1 MRKKDT
7 FCGFYSDF
15 LFCLTSLWLNWYLC
29 SFFFGFS
36 LVWLSRD
43 KEFLFCLCIV
53 CLSRK
58 QGSEEMKRFSFFIW
72 IIFLPSFAR
81 LCLAVEKTETIKKKS
96 SIFVCFGWYL
106 CVFFFPF
113 WFSFSCLQGKQRAK
127 KEKTF
132 TTTTTSLK
140 SQSNGFCSYDNPEH
154 KTSLVIYTIK
164 RLETFFFFGWYLCVF
179 PPFG

>member
-1 MRKKDT
+1 MFGCWDNTEREKEGFFLLFKHCLVWRERMRKKDT

-29 SFFFGFS
+29 SFLFGFS

-106 CVFFFPF
+106 CVFF
-113 WFSFSCLQGKQRAK
+113 
-127 KEKTF
+127 
-132 TTTTTSLK
+132 SL
-140 SQSNGFCSYDNPEH
+140 
-154 KTSLVIYTIK
+154 LV
-164 RLETFFFFGWYLCVF
+164 
-179 PPFG
+179 

>member
-81 LCLAVEKTETIKKKS
+81 LCLAVEKTETIKKNQAFLFALDD
-96 SIFVCFGWYL
+96 I
-106 CVFFFPF
+106 CVFFFSF

>member
-15 LFCLTSLWLNWYLC
+15 LYCLTSLWLNWYLC

-43 KEFLFCLCIV
+43 KEFLFCLFCLCIV

-81 LCLAVEKTETIKKKS
+81 FCLAVEKTETIKKKS

-113 WFSFSCLQGKQRAK
+113 GLVFLVYRENREQK
-127 KEKTF
+127 KRKLLPLLLLVWNPKVMDFVPMIT
-132 TTTTTSLK
+132 
-140 SQSNGFCSYDNPEH
+140 QSTKLH
-154 KTSLVIYTIK
+154 L
-164 RLETFFFFGWYLCVF
+164 
-179 PPFG
+179 